1 MFMPLL
7 NRTHRFTLFRADETP
22 QWQKILAA
30 LLVVCA
36 SVLASMVIVP
46 AAQAERI
53 KDLANIQGVRSNQLI
68 GYGLVVG
75 LDGTGDQTTQTPFT
89 LQSTL
94 NMLQSLGV
102 TLPPG
107 TYSQIQLKNVAAVIV
122 TANLPPFAQI
132 GQNLDVTVSAMG
144 NAKTLRGGTL
154 LLTPLKGADGQV
166 YAMSQ
171 GNVVIGGASASANGS
186 SATINQLNAG
196 RISAGATV
204 ERTIPSNLLGMEMV
218 SLELRHSDFSTAS
231 IVTSAINKRFG
242 KPIAFAQ
249 DSRVIQIDP
258 NTVENGNRV
267 QFLAALESI
276 DVIPAKGEA
285 KVILN
290 ARTGSIVLNQT
301 VELENCAVAHGNL
314 TVVISTTPVISQPSA
329 FSNTGRT
336 VESAVSQV
344 SLNQDPGNVIQLA
357 GGASLS
363 DVVRGLNAVGATPQ
377 DLVAILQAIK
387 AAGSLRAELEII

>member
-1 MFMPLL
+1 MLL
-7 NRTHRFTLFRADETP
+7 INRTHRFSLFRADKTP
-22 QWQKILAA
+22 QWQKSLAVF
-30 LLVVCA
+30 LLVCA
-36 SVLASMVIVP
+36 GVLAGIVAP
-46 AAQAERI
+46 SAHAERI

-218 SLELRHSDFSTAS
+218 SLELRSSDFSTAS
-231 IVTSAINKRFG
+231 IVTAAINKRFG

-329 FSNTGRT
+329 FSNTGNT
-336 VESAVSQV
+336 VEAKVSQV

>member
-1 MFMPLL
+1 MI
-7 NRTHRFTLFRADETP
+7 NRTHRFSLFRADKTP
-22 QWQKILAA
+22 QWQKSLAVF
-30 LLVVCA
+30 LLVCA
-36 SVLASMVIVP
+36 GVLAGIVAP
-46 AAQAERI
+46 SAHAERI

-218 SLELRHSDFSTAS
+218 SLELRSSDFSTAS
-231 IVTSAINKRFG
+231 IVTAAINKRFG

-329 FSNTGRT
+329 FSNTGNT
-336 VESAVSQV
+336 VEAKVSQV

>member
-1 MFMPLL
+1 MLLL
-7 NRTHRFTLFRADETP
+7 NKTQSFSLFRANKAP
-22 QWQKILAA
+22 QWLKSLMV
-30 LLVVCA
+30 LLVLCIG
-36 SVLASMVIVP
+36 VLSSMIIVP
-46 AAQAERI
+46 SAHAERI

-218 SLELRHSDFSTAS
+218 SLELRSSDFSTAS
-231 IVTSAINKRFG
+231 IVTAAINKRFG

-329 FSNTGRT
+329 FSNTGNT
-336 VESAVSQV
+336 VEAKVSQV

>member
-1 MFMPLL
+1 MLLL
-7 NRTHRFTLFRADETP
+7 NRTHRFSLFRADKSP
-22 QWQKILAA
+22 QWLKSLVVF
-30 LLVVCA
+30 LVVCA
-36 SVLASMVIVP
+36 GFLASMVIAP
-46 AAQAERI
+46 TAHAERI

-204 ERTIPSNLLGMEMV
+204 ERTIPNNLLGMEMV
-218 SLELRHSDFSTAS
+218 SLELRSSDFSTAS
-231 IVTSAINKRFG
+231 IVTAAINKRFG

-329 FSNTGRT
+329 FSNTGNT
-336 VESAVSQV
+336 VEAKVSQV

>member
-1 MFMPLL
+1 MLL
-7 NRTHRFTLFRADETP
+7 PTRTHRFSLFRADKTP
-22 QWQKILAA
+22 QWQKSLAA
-30 LLVVCA
+30 FLVVCA
-36 SVLASMVIVP
+36 GVLASMVIIP

-89 LQSTL
+89 FQSTL

-218 SLELRHSDFSTAS
+218 SLELRSSDFSTAS
-231 IVTSAINKRFG
+231 IVTAAITKRFG

-329 FSNTGRT
+329 FSNTGNT
-336 VESAVSQV
+336 VEAKVSQV

>member
-1 MFMPLL
+1 MLL
-7 NRTHRFTLFRADETP
+7 LTRTHRFSLFRADKSP
-22 QWQKILAA
+22 QWIGFVVRFLLICAAILGGLMFTQTAY
-30 LLVVCA
+30 
-36 SVLASMVIVP
+36 
-46 AAQAERI
+46 AERL

-89 LQSTL
+89 LQTTL

-102 TLPPG
+102 TLPPN

-122 TANLPPFAQI
+122 TASLPPFAQI

-231 IVTSAINKRFG
+231 IVTAAINKRFS

-329 FSNTGRT
+329 FSNTGNT
-336 VESAVSQV
+336 VEAKVSQV

>member
-1 MFMPLL
+1 MLLL
-7 NRTHRFTLFRADETP
+7 NTTHRFFLFRADKTP
-22 QWQKILAA
+22 QWQKC
-30 LLVVCA
+30 LVVLLMLCA
-36 SVLASMVIVP
+36 VVVATMFAP
-46 AAQAERI
+46 TAHAERI

-329 FSNTGRT
+329 FSNTGNT
-336 VESAVSQV
+336 VEAKVSQV

>member
-1 MFMPLL
+1 MLL
-7 NRTHRFTLFRADETP
+7 PTRTHRFSLFRADKAP
-22 QWQKILAA
+22 QWQKSLAA
-30 LLVVCA
+30 FLVVCA
-36 SVLASMVIVP
+36 GVLASMVIVP

-89 LQSTL
+89 LQTTL

-218 SLELRHSDFSTAS
+218 SLELRSSDFSTAS
-231 IVTSAINKRFG
+231 IVTAAINKRFG

-329 FSNTGRT
+329 FSNTGNT
-336 VESAVSQV
+336 VEAKVSQV

>member
-1 MFMPLL
+1 MLL
-7 NRTHRFTLFRADETP
+7 LTRTHRFSLFRADKSP
-22 QWQKILAA
+22 QWIGFVARFLLICAAILGGLMFTQTAY
-30 LLVVCA
+30 
-36 SVLASMVIVP
+36 
-46 AAQAERI
+46 AERL

-89 LQSTL
+89 LQTTL

-102 TLPPG
+102 TLPPN

-122 TANLPPFAQI
+122 TASLPPFAQI

-231 IVTSAINKRFG
+231 IVTAAINKRFG
-242 KPIAFAQ
+242 KPIAFAL

-329 FSNTGRT
+329 FSNTGNT
-336 VESAVSQV
+336 VEAKVSQV

>member
-1 MFMPLL
+1 M
-7 NRTHRFTLFRADETP
+7 
-22 QWQKILAA
+22 
-30 LLVVCA
+30 VCA
-36 SVLASMVIVP
+36 GVLASMVIVP
-46 AAQAERI
+46 VAQAERI

-89 LQSTL
+89 LQTTL

-218 SLELRHSDFSTAS
+218 SLELRSSDFSTAS
-231 IVTSAINKRFG
+231 IVTAAINKRFG

-329 FSNTGRT
+329 FSNTGNT
-336 VESAVSQV
+336 VEAKVSQV

>member
-1 MFMPLL
+1 MLL
-7 NRTHRFTLFRADETP
+7 PTKTHRFSLFRADKTP
-22 QWQKILAA
+22 QWQKSLAA
-30 LLVVCA
+30 FLVVCA
-36 SVLASMVIVP
+36 GVLASMVIVP
-46 AAQAERI
+46 TAQAERI

-89 LQSTL
+89 LQTTL

-218 SLELRHSDFSTAS
+218 SLELRSSDFSTAS
-231 IVTSAINKRFG
+231 IVTAAINKRFG

-329 FSNTGRT
+329 FSNTGNT
-336 VESAVSQV
+336 VEAKVSQV

>member
-1 MFMPLL
+1 MLLL
-7 NRTHRFTLFRADETP
+7 NTTHRFFLFRADKTP
-22 QWQKILAA
+22 QWHKC
-30 LLVVCA
+30 LVVLLMLCA
-36 SVLASMVIVP
+36 GVV
-46 AAQAERI
+46 AAIFTPIAHAERI